1 MGPRRRNTELGLL
14 VMAVIIIGAAYT
26 LATLAADK
34 QFPADIGPFLLIV
47 LGMLLAAHLVV
58 RRLAP
63 TADPILLPLAALLNG
78 IGYVVI
84 TTTPDPINPHLP
96 EHLAG
101 LQAAWTAVGLGAFV
115 ATLVVVRRLRV
126 LARYRYTFALV
137 GIGLLLL
144 PLVPHVGRKVNG
156 SQIWVNVG
164 PVGFQPGEIAKI
176 VLAIFFASYLVD
188 KRELLAMRTFRL
200 GPFNLPEPKHLGPV
214 LVAWGLS
221 VMIMVSQNDLGSSL
235 MFFTLFVVM
244 LWVAT
249 SRTSYLVVGAT
260 LFGAAAYFSWS
271 QFAHVKE
278 RVSIWLDPW
287 KDPVRSGYQP
297 IKAAFAMANGGLIG
311 TGLGLGNQDSIPY
324 IQTDFV
330 FAAVAQQMG
339 LFGATLVIV
348 AFMLIV
354 GSGLRIAARADHAF
368 DKLLAVGLTTL
379 IGTQSFLII
388 SGVVR
393 LLPLTGLALPFV
405 SYGGS
410 SLVSSWILIAL
421 LLRISDESNRR
432 VLERA
437 GVAVAA

>member
-1 MGPRRRNTELGLL
+1 VGPRRRTTELGLL
-14 VMAVIIIGAAYT
+14 LMAVVIIGAAYV
-26 LATLAADK
+26 LANFAADK
-34 QFPADIGPFLLIV
+34 QFPADIGPFLGVVFGLLI
-47 LGMLLAAHLVV
+47 AAHLVV

-63 TADPILLPLAALLNG
+63 TADPILLPVAALLNG
-78 IGYVVI
+78 LGYVVI
-84 TTTPDPINPHLP
+84 TTTPDPLDPHLP

-101 LQAAWTAVGLGAFV
+101 LQAAWTAFGVGAFIL
-115 ATLVVVRRLRV
+115 TLLLVRRTRV
-126 LARYRYTFALV
+126 LSRYRYTFALV

-144 PLVPHVGRKVNG
+144 PLVPHIGRSVNG
-156 SQIWVNVG
+156 SKIWVNIG
-164 PVGFQPGEIAKI
+164 PIGFQPGELAKI
-176 VLAIFFASYLVD
+176 VLAIFFAAYLVD

-200 GPFNLPEPKHLGPV
+200 GPFHLPEPKHLGPV
-214 LVAWGLS
+214 LVAWGMS
-221 VMIMVSQNDLGSSL
+221 VLIMVSQNDLGSSL

-249 SRTSYLVVGAT
+249 SRTSYLVVGGL
-260 LFGAAAYFSWS
+260 LFGAAAWISWS
-271 QFAHVKE
+271 QIAHVRE
-278 RVSIWLDPW
+278 RVQVWLDPW
-287 KDPVRSGYQP
+287 QHPSGTGYQP

-354 GSGLRIAARADHAF
+354 GSGLRIAARADQAF

-379 IGTQSFLII
+379 VGTQAFLII
-388 SGVVR
+388 SGVIR
-393 LLPLTGLALPFV
+393 LLPLTGLTLPFL

-410 SLVSSWILIAL
+410 SLVSSWILVAL

-432 VLERA
+432 AVERA
-437 GVAVAA
+437 RMMAVA

>member
-1 MGPRRRNTELGLL
+1 LGLL
-14 VMAVIIIGAAYT
+14 LMAVIIIGAAYI
-26 LATLAADK
+26 LANIAADK
-34 QFPADIGPFLLIV
+34 QFPADIGPFLGIV
-47 LGMLLAAHLVV
+47 LGLLLAAHLAV

-63 TADPILLPLAALLNG
+63 LADPILLPVAALLNG

-84 TTTPDPINPHLP
+84 TTTPDPIDPHLP

-101 LQAAWTAVGLGAFV
+101 LQAAWTAAGIGAFIL
-115 ATLVVVRRLRV
+115 TLLVIRRLRI
-126 LARYRYTFALV
+126 LSRYRYTFALV

-144 PLVPHVGRKVNG
+144 PLVPHIGRSVNG
-156 SQIWVNVG
+156 SKIWVNIG
-164 PVGFQPGEIAKI
+164 PIGFQPGELAKI
-176 VLAIFFASYLVD
+176 VLAIFFAAYLVD

-249 SRTSYLVVGAT
+249 SRISYLAVGGL
-260 LFGAAAYFSWS
+260 LFGVAAWLSWT
-271 QFAHVKE
+271 HVTHVRE
-278 RVSIWLDPW
+278 RVQVWLDPW
-287 KDPVRSGYQP
+287 KDASGTGYQP

-339 LFGATLVIV
+339 LLGATLVIV
-348 AFMLIV
+348 AFMLMI
-354 GSGLRIAARADHAF
+354 GSGLRIAARADQAF

-379 IGTQSFLII
+379 IGVQAFLII
-388 SGVVR
+388 SGVIR
-393 LLPLTGLALPFV
+393 LLPLTGLTLPFL

-410 SLVSSWILIAL
+410 SLISSWILIAL
-421 LLRISDESNRR
+421 LLRISDESSRR
-432 VLERA
+432 AVERA
-437 GVAVAA
+437 GVMVAA

>member
-1 MGPRRRNTELGLL
+1 VGPRRRNTELGLL
-14 VMAVIIIGAAYT
+14 LMAVVIIGAAYV
-26 LATLAADK
+26 LATFAADK
-34 QFPADIGPFLLIV
+34 QFPADIGPFLAVVVGL
-47 LGMLLAAHLVV
+47 LLAAHLAV

-63 TADPILLPLAALLNG
+63 MADPILLPIAALLNG

-84 TTTPDPINPHLP
+84 TTTPDPVSPHLP

-101 LQAAWTAVGLGAFV
+101 LQAAWTAAGVGAFIF
-115 ATLVVVRRLRV
+115 TLLIVRRLRI
-126 LARYRYTFALV
+126 LSRYRYTFALV

-144 PLVPHVGRKVNG
+144 PLVPHLGRSVNG
-156 SQIWVNVG
+156 SRIWVNLG
-164 PVGFQPGEIAKI
+164 PIGFQPGELAKI
-176 VLAIFFASYLVD
+176 VLAIFFAAYLVD

-214 LVAWGLS
+214 LVAWALS

-249 SRTSYLVVGAT
+249 SRISYLGVGAL
-260 LFGAAAYFSWS
+260 LFSVAAWISWKNV
-271 QFAHVKE
+271 AHVRE
-278 RVSIWLDPW
+278 RVQVWLNPW
-287 KDPVRSGYQP
+287 KDPAGTGYQP

-330 FAAVAQQMG
+330 FAAVAQQLG
-339 LFGATLVIV
+339 LLGASLVIV

-354 GSGLRIAARADHAF
+354 GSGLRIAARADQPF
-368 DKLLAVGLTTL
+368 EKLLAVGLTTL
-379 IGTQSFLII
+379 VGTQSFLII
-388 SGVVR
+388 SGVIR
-393 LLPLTGLALPFV
+393 LLPLTGLTLPFL

-410 SLVSSWILIAL
+410 SLISSWILIAL
-421 LLRISDESNRR
+421 LLRISDESTRR
-432 VLERA
+432 AVERA
-437 GVAVAA
+437 GMVAVA

>member
-14 VMAVIIIGAAYT
+14 VMAVVIIGAAYT

-84 TTTPDPINPHLP
+84 TTTPDPRDSHLP

-101 LQAAWTAVGLGAFV
+101 LQAAWTAVGLSAFV
-115 ATLVVVRRLRV
+115 LTLVVVRRLRA
-126 LARYRYTFALV
+126 LARYRYTFALI
-137 GIGLLLL
+137 GIGLLIL
-144 PLVPHVGRKVNG
+144 PLVPHIGRKVNG

-164 PVGFQPGEIAKI
+164 PIGFQPGEIAKI

-214 LVAWGLS
+214 LVAWGMS

-249 SRTSYLVVGAT
+249 SRTSYLVVGAG

-271 QFAHVKE
+271 QFAHVQE
-278 RVSIWLDPW
+278 RVTIWLNPWSDPNGT
-287 KDPVRSGYQP
+287 GYQP

-330 FAAVAQQMG
+330 FAAIAQQMG

-388 SGVVR
+388 SGVIR

-437 GVAVAA
+437 AVAVA

>member
-1 MGPRRRNTELGLL
+1 MYARPRNTELGLL
-14 VMAVIIIGAAYT
+14 VLAVIIIGAAYT

-34 QFPADIGPFLLIV
+34 QFPADIGPFLGVV
-47 LGMLLAAHLVV
+47 LGLLLAAHLTV

-63 TADPILLPLAALLNG
+63 TADPILLPVGALLNG
-78 IGYVVI
+78 LGYVVI
-84 TTTPDPINPHLP
+84 TTTPDPLSPHLP

-101 LQAAWTAVGLGAFV
+101 LQAAWTAVGIAAFV
-115 ATLVVVRRLRV
+115 TTLLVVRRLRT
-126 LARYRYTFALV
+126 LSRYRYTFALI

-144 PLVPHVGRKVNG
+144 PLLPHIGRKVNG
-156 SQIWVNVG
+156 SRIWVNLG
-164 PVGFQPGEIAKI
+164 PIGFQPGEIAKI
-176 VLAIFFASYLVD
+176 VLAIFFASYLVE

-214 LVAWGLS
+214 LVAWGMS

-249 SRTSYLVVGAT
+249 SRTSYLVVGFG
-260 LFGAAAYFSWS
+260 LFGAAAYVSWRE
-271 QFAHVKE
+271 FAHVKE
-278 RVSIWLDPW
+278 RVTIWLDPW
-287 KDPVRSGYQP
+287 QDPVRTGYQP
-297 IKAAFAMANGGLIG
+297 IKAAFAMANGGIFG

-330 FAAVAQQMG
+330 FAAIAQQLG
-339 LFGATLVIV
+339 LLGATLVIV

-354 GSGLRIAARADHAF
+354 GSGLRIAARADQPF

-388 SGVVR
+388 SGVIR

-432 VLERA
+432 ALERA
-437 GVAVAA
+437 RVAMAA

>member
-1 MGPRRRNTELGLL
+1 MGVRRRNTELGLL
-14 VMAVIIIGAAYT
+14 LMAVVVIGAAYT
-26 LATLAADK
+26 LASFAAEK
-34 QFPADIGPFLLIV
+34 QFPAHIGPFLLVV

-63 TADPILLPLAALLNG
+63 TADPILLPVAALLNG

-84 TTTPDPINPHLP
+84 TTTPNPIKPHLP

-101 LQAAWTAVGLGAFV
+101 LQAAWTGVGIFAFV
-115 ATLVVVRRLRV
+115 ATLVVIRHTRV
-126 LARYRYTFALV
+126 LERYRYTFALL
-137 GIGLLLL
+137 GLGLLLL
-144 PLVPHVGRKVNG
+144 PLIPHVGRSVNG
-156 SQIWVNVG
+156 SKIWVSVG
-164 PVGFQPGEIAKI
+164 PIGFQPGEIAKI
-176 VLAIFFASYLVD
+176 VLAIFFAGYLVE
-188 KRELLAMRTFRL
+188 KRELLSMRTFRL

-221 VMIMVSQNDLGSSL
+221 IMIMVAQNDLGSSL

-249 SRTSYLVVGAT
+249 SRTSYLAVGGL
-260 LFGAAAYFSWS
+260 LFGLASFLSWREIG
-271 QFAHVKE
+271 HVKE
-278 RVSIWLDPW
+278 RVSIWLNPW
-287 KDPVRSGYQP
+287 QDPVNHGYQP
-297 IKAAFAMANGGLIG
+297 IKAAFAMANGGLVG

-324 IQTDFV
+324 IQTDFI
-330 FAAVAQQMG
+330 FAAIAQQMG

-354 GSGLRIAARADHAF
+354 GSGLRIAARADAAF

-379 IGTQSFLII
+379 IGIQAFLII
-388 SGVVR
+388 SGVIR

-410 SLVSSWILIAL
+410 SLVSSWILVAL
-421 LLRISDESNRR
+421 LLRISDESNQR
-432 VLERA
+432 VLARTSA
-437 GVAVAA
+437 AVAV